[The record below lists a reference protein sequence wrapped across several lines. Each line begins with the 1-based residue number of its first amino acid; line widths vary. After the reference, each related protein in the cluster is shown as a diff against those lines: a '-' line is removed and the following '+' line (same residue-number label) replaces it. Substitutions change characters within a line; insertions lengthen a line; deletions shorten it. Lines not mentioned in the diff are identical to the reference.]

1 MPRWD
6 SSQGHKDGSTYAT
19 QSTPYTT
26 LWKEESKAI
35 WSSQQTQTKASD
47 TVQPSLMITTLT
59 TVGIEGI
66 LLHRSK
72 AFYDKPTANTIL
84 NGDKPKAFP
93 LKSGTRQGCPL
104 SPPLFNRGLEVLATA
119 IRQTK
124 ETCSFSNTPLLA
136 YRKATSLRKVNFVS
150 CYSAEFLDQVG
161 TFRCGVLPVFYRLS
175 CHLLRVIILPLPA
188 QFGQSGFLLLAW
200 WLWLGLPILCWSKGV
215 RVGTP
220 CLVPDF
226 HVKTFR
232 FSLLSISLDTGLS
245 TTAFVIVKYGPFIPT
260 WIRGFVMST
269 CGIVW
274 NAFSASI
281 ENSMWFWTF
290 LNVVLN
296 RFRCVRL
303 NHPCER
309 DMNRMR
315 PWWMLWF
322 YDLLESFGY
331 IWLRM
336 FVGSVNDICNCISS
350 DSSGPMAYFYLIR
363 FG

>member
-47 TVQPSLMITTLT
+47 IVQPSLMITTLT

-175 CHLLRVIILPLPA
+175 RHLLRVIILPLPA
-188 QFGQSGFLLLAW
+188 RLDRADFS
-200 WLWLGLPILCWSKGV
+200 CWPGGCGWDSQYSVEAKGWEWA
-215 RVGTP
+215 P
-220 CLVPDF
+220 LVWF
-226 HVKTFR
+226 QIFTWR
-232 FSLLSISLDTGLS
+232 LS
-245 TTAFVIVKYGPFIPT
+245 AFVCWVFH
-260 WIRGFVMST
+260 WIRV
-269 CGIVW
+269 CQQRH
-274 NAFSASI
+274 
-281 ENSMWFWTF
+281 
-290 LNVVLN
+290 L
-296 RFRCVRL
+296 
-303 NHPCER
+303 
-309 DMNRMR
+309 
-315 PWWMLWF
+315 
-322 YDLLESFGY
+322 
-331 IWLRM
+331 
-336 FVGSVNDICNCISS
+336 SS
-350 DSSGPMAYFYLIR
+350 
-363 FG
+363 